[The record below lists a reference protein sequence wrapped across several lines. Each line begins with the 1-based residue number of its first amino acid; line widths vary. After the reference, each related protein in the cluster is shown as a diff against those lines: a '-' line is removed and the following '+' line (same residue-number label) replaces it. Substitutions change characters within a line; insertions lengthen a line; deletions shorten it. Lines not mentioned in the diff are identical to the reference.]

1 MNKNQSF
8 LLAFLMLLAPL
19 FTPSL
24 MARVYTNVYPT
35 TSSDDNP
42 KTVTYCLPKT
52 ILNIQVKA
60 ECKIMHPGPFYNYAK
75 RYLNSVDIITQ
86 ESKKWSISSVS
97 TYPRIMPNTS
107 TLFAIEMHPKSTAS
121 NILLNED
128 GILVG
133 VNFLPKEATNFNNYG
148 MKEAQT
154 YSDAVDRKIHS
165 AYNLLGEDA
174 LIANSIPKM
183 AEMAARQIYRIRES
197 RATLTQ
203 GESENMPQEGALRI
217 MLNELDEQEK
227 QLISLFEGYTTYSS
241 NEKTYT
247 IDPTEDVE
255 KQVLFRFSTLK
266 GLVEADDLLGEPYYI
281 DIKGEYIV
289 KDEITTPQ
297 KEKTPDGIFY
307 CEPGS
312 AKVTISNGKRV
323 LNENTFCMPQFGV
336 TKSLPAYLFDKKY
349 GTTQVILDHK
359 TGRLIYTSTQK

>member
-1 MNKNQSF
+1 MNKKQS
-8 LLAFLMLLAPL
+8 LLFAFLMLLAPL
-19 FTPSL
+19 FTQSVC
-24 MARVYTNVYPT
+24 ARIYTNVYPT
-35 TSSDDNP
+35 TSSDSNP
-42 KTVTYCLPKT
+42 KTITYCLPKT

-75 RYLNSVDIITQ
+75 RYLNSVDIIT
-86 ESKKWSISSVS
+86 EKSETWKISSISTKAQIV
-97 TYPRIMPNTS
+97 PNTT
-107 TLFAIEMHPKSTAS
+107 TLFAIEMNPKSTAS

-128 GILVG
+128 GILIG
-133 VNFLPKEATNFNNYG
+133 VNYEPKGPYDFNNYG
-148 MKEAQT
+148 MKTVQT
-154 YSDAVDRKIHS
+154 YCDAVDRKIHS

-197 RATLTQ
+197 RTTLTQ

-217 MLNELDEQEK
+217 MLDELDEQEK

-241 NEKTYT
+241 QNKIYT

-255 KQVLFRFSTLK
+255 KQVLFRLSTLK

-297 KEKTPDGIFY
+297 KEKAPDGIFY

-323 LNENTFCMPQFGV
+323 LDENNFCMPQFGV
-336 TKSLPAYLFDKKY
+336 TKSLPAYLFDTKY
-349 GTTQVILDHK
+349 GITKVILDRK
-359 TGRLIYTSTQK
+359 SGRLINTSTQK